1 MQIVIDIP
9 ETIYKAVVSNN
20 LTYGIATIFHAIRNG
35 TPLPKGHG
43 ALKDTD
49 ALMKLY
55 GLEDATKYGNETA
68 EQQTH
73 SYSTMMMYEIADML
87 DDAPTII
94 EADTESEVNNGK

>member
-1 MQIVIDIP
+1 MKIVIDIP
-9 ETIYKAVVSNN
+9 SKWFDDMVREEFTEVDELCAV
-20 LTYGIATIFHAIRNG
+20 IQHG

-43 ALKDTD
+43 ELKDTD
-49 ALMKLY
+49 ALIKLY

-94 EADTESEVNNGK
+94 EADKEK